1 MFFEYGFL
9 ALCAI
14 VLALLVYRYDMVDRE
29 RWTMLLLAV
38 ILGMAG
44 CWFAGYAEDDLFLRF
59 NFGIAQMAERA
70 VVVAVF
76 EEFIKLLPIVG
87 IAILFRK
94 QFNDPID
101 GLIYGAFVGLGFG
114 LEESLFY
121 LGLGGK
127 SFGLVKMAH
136 IPVRLLLHVLFG
148 AIDGFGIGLAR
159 FPGRWRMWPLVLFL
173 CLLTTIA
180 IHALWDYLL
189 CLHEAGRIADLLQRV
204 LSIALLGSLTLVF
217 GVLVVL
223 GARWSREMFAPKSL
237 KRIWGW
243 PFSLWMQRGR

>member
-44 CWFAGYAEDDLFLRF
+44 CWFAGYAEDYLFLRF
-59 NFGIAQMAERA
+59 DFGIAQMAERA

-76 EEFIKLLPIVG
+76 EEVIKLLPIVG

-101 GLIYGAFVGLGFG
+101 GLIHATYPVDSPGPGLSHQQYSVSGEQGVHGQQSERRWAVDKNQRKVFSLNGSLIGARRASHRHGQPVLSPKRVGGQL
-114 LEESLFY
+114 
-121 LGLGGK
+121 
-127 SFGLVKMAH
+127 
-136 IPVRLLLHVLFG
+136 
-148 AIDGFGIGLAR
+148 R
-159 FPGRWRMWPLVLFL
+159 F
-173 CLLTTIA
+173 TNS
-180 IHALWDYLL
+180 
-189 CLHEAGRIADLLQRV
+189 EAG
-204 LSIALLGSLTLVF
+204 
-217 GVLVVL
+217 
-223 GARWSREMFAPKSL
+223 
-237 KRIWGW
+237 
-243 PFSLWMQRGR
+243 